1 MALLLGIDTGGT
13 FTDAVLYCRE
23 RGVRKSAKAL
33 TTREDLSLGIGA
45 AARRVLPR
53 DRSAVA
59 MVSVS
64 TTLATNAIVEGRG
77 APVCLLMVGQGA
89 ESLERSGLGD
99 ALRGDPAAFVAGG
112 HDALGSERAP
122 LDEAAVGAAIER
134 HAPEVAAFAVAAH
147 FAVRNAAH
155 ECRVRALLQARSPL
169 PVTCSHELSERLD
182 APRRALTT
190 VLNARLIPMIAELI
204 AAVGRTMGAEGVR
217 APLMVVKGDG
227 SLVRAELASRRPVE
241 TILSGPAASMIGGRH
256 LAGVDDALVVDM
268 GGTTSDIAVLDRG
281 RPRLRDDGASVGGF
295 RTMVRAVA
303 AHSVGLGGDSEVHF
317 RKGRRCAIG
326 PRRVVP
332 MSLLAARRPEL
343 LDTLGRRREHP
354 LHDTDQVCL
363 ATLVRP
369 GAPPPAGLPRFE
381 RALLETLAA
390 GPRWLSEVAADRV
403 MQRVLERLRRRDL
416 VAVCAFTPSDAA
428 HVLGMQRTWSR
439 EGARLAAEL
448 WWRVAPE
455 AGGRAEPD
463 VESFCRRVVE
473 ALALEAG
480 RATVAAALAHEGSRI
495 DPDAAGAAALVERAL
510 GGGEWPA
517 PSSSGASACP
527 GRPASGPAGGAPG
540 EPAAA
545 ERGPRAGEGGPRAGE
560 GGLVEVALALRRPL
574 VAVGAPAASYFPAV
588 ARRLSAE
595 LLVPEHAEVANAVG
609 AVAAGVMQHARVLI
623 SAPSE
628 GRFRV
633 HAGAEVE
640 DFEGF
645 AESSAR
651 AHALAVALAREKAR
665 AAGAREAHVEVERR
679 DLRAPG
685 ADGREVFLETEI
697 TATAF
702 GLPSPGP
709 ASPAGG
715 GKQQ

>member
-45 AARRVLPR
+45 AARQVLPR
-53 DRSAVA
+53 ERGAVA
-59 MVSVS
+59 LVSVS

-77 APVCLLMVGQGA
+77 APVCLLMIGQGA
-89 ESLERSGLGD
+89 ESLERSGLGE

-112 HDALGSERAP
+112 HDASGSERAP
-122 LDEAAVGAAIER
+122 LDEAAVCAAIER

-155 ECRVRALLQARSPL
+155 ECRVRELLWARSPL

-190 VLNARLIPMIAELI
+190 VLNARLVPMIAELI

-256 LAGVDDALVVDM
+256 LAGAGDVLVVDM

-295 RTMVRAVA
+295 RTLVRAVA

-317 RKGRRCAIG
+317 RKGGRCAIG

-332 MSLLAARRPEL
+332 MSLLAERRPAL
-343 LDTLGRRREHP
+343 LDTLDRRRGHP
-354 LHDTDQVCL
+354 LHDRDQVCL

-369 GAPPPAGLPRFE
+369 GAPPPPGLPRFE
-381 RALLETLAA
+381 RELLETLAA

-416 VAVCAFTPSDAA
+416 VALCAFTPTDAA
-428 HVLGMQRTWSR
+428 HVLGMQHTWSR

-448 WWRVAPE
+448 WRRVAAG
-455 AGGRAEPD
+455 AGGCAAPD
-463 VESFCRRVVE
+463 VESFCRRVVD
-473 ALALEAG
+473 ALVLAAG
-480 RATVAAALAHEGSRI
+480 RATLAAALAHEGSRI
-495 DPDAAGAAALVERAL
+495 DPGAPGAAALIERAL
-510 GGGEWPA
+510 GGGER
-517 PSSSGASACP
+517 PSSSGSPAPDAAC
-527 GRPASGPAGGAPG
+527 GAPG
-540 EPAAA
+540 EPSAA
-545 ERGPRAGEGGPRAGE
+545 EGGPRAAE
-560 GGLVEVALALRRPL
+560 GGLVEVALSLRRPL

-623 SAPSE
+623 TSPSE

-640 DFEGF
+640 DFTVF

-651 AHALAVALAREKAR
+651 ARQLAVALAREKAR
-665 AAGAREAHVEVERR
+665 AAGAREAQVEIERQ

-685 ADGREVFLETEI
+685 ADGRPVFIESTV

-702 GLPSPGP
+702 GRPDPGQAAPP
-709 ASPAGG
+709 AKPDPE
-715 GKQQ
+715 

>member
-33 TTREDLSLGIGA
+33 TTREDLSRGIGA
-45 AARRVLPR
+45 AARQVLPR
-53 DRSAVA
+53 ERGAVA

-89 ESLERSGLGD
+89 ESLERSGLGE

-112 HDALGSERAP
+112 HDASGSERAP
-122 LDEAAVGAAIER
+122 LDEAAVCAAIER

-155 ECRVRALLQARSPL
+155 ECRVRELLRARSPL

-227 SLVRAELASRRPVE
+227 SLVRAELASRHPVE

-256 LAGVDDALVVDM
+256 LAGAGDVLVVDM

-317 RKGRRCAIG
+317 RKGGRCAVG

-332 MSLLAARRPEL
+332 MSLLAERRPAL
-343 LDTLGRRREHP
+343 LDTLDRRLGHP
-354 LHDTDQVCL
+354 LHDRDQVCL
-363 ATLVRP
+363 ATLVHP
-369 GAPPPAGLPRFE
+369 GAPMTPGLPRFE
-381 RALLETLAA
+381 RELLETLAA

-416 VAVCAFTPSDAA
+416 VAICAFTPTDAA
-428 HVLGMQRTWSR
+428 HVLGMQHTWSR

-448 WWRVAPE
+448 WRRVAPG
-455 AGGRAEPD
+455 AGGCAAPD
-463 VESFCRRVVE
+463 VESFCRRVVD

-480 RATVAAALAHEGSRI
+480 RATVSAALAHEGSRI
-495 DPDAAGAAALVERAL
+495 APDAPGAAALIERAL
-510 GGGEWPA
+510 CGETPGS
-517 PSSSGASACP
+517 SSSGSLASA
-527 GRPASGPAGGAPG
+527 GSPAPDAARGGAPE
-540 EPAAA
+540 EPSAAT
-545 ERGPRAGEGGPRAGE
+545 GGPRAGE

-609 AVAAGVMQHARVLI
+609 AVAAGVMQHVRVLI
-623 SAPSE
+623 SSPSE

-640 DFEGF
+640 DFTVF

-651 AHALAVALAREKAR
+651 AQELAVARVREKAR
-665 AAGAREAHVEVERR
+665 AAGAREAHVEIERK

-685 ADGREVFLETEI
+685 ADGRPVFIESTV

-702 GLPSPGP
+702 GRPDLGQ
-709 ASPAGG
+709 ASPPAGPDPE
-715 GKQQ
+715 